1 MLGRWKKLQVVC
13 PGLILSSQNY
23 LGNENMLHVECRKKQ
38 QQSRVC
44 LCVIEGRD
52 KKIHILN
59 YPIVSAV
66 CPRDEA
72 ITCSFKGV
80 QGLQTTF
87 SLNRVS
93 LYLPFPA
100 TLLCAPY

>member
-1 MLGRWKKLQVVC
+1 MLGRWKELQVAC
-13 PGLILSSQNY
+13 PGLILSSQSY
-23 LGNENMLHVECRKKQ
+23 LGNENMLHVECGKKQ

-52 KKIHILN
+52 KKLN
-59 YPIVSAV
+59 YPTVSAV
-66 CPRDEA
+66 CPREAA

-80 QGLQTTF
+80 RGLQTTF